1 MKTWRGM
8 ALDFTAL
15 SDGASFIRNSSFDV
29 EGEMKRRLALQI
41 ALAQS
46 SEYGMVMFGPP
57 IGGQY
62 VIAADA
68 SGNVYAS
75 VAT

>member
-29 EGEMKRRLALQI
+29 EGEMRRRVALERTLAD
-41 ALAQS
+41 S
-46 SEYGMVMFGPP
+46 SEYGMVMYGPP
-57 IGGQY
+57 DGGQY
-62 VIAADA
+62 VIIVDDA
-68 SGNVYAS
+68 GNVDSAEAS
-75 VAT
+75 

>member
-15 SDGASFIRNSSFDV
+15 SDGASFIRNASFDI
-29 EGEMKRRLALQI
+29 EGEFARRPALQQAVI
-41 ALAQS
+41 DS
-46 SEYGMVMFGPP
+46 SEYGMLMYGPP

-62 VIAADA
+62 VIIVDAA
-68 SGNVYAS
+68 GNVDAVVAS
-75 VAT
+75 